1 MTHVNAFPFIVR
13 LNRVD
18 CLTLSSVF
26 TTALAAAFTLEGHH
40 HLAMALLFVAMGCD
54 GLDGML
60 ARKWGLARN
69 FGRYLDGF
77 MDVLIYLVSPAL
89 VAYQSGFGGAWGLLL
104 MLTIGC
110 GCVRLAVFNEI
121 GNIEDA
127 GRYRYLGMPVFW
139 SLFIIAAYQLLLPLL
154 PPLLCN
160 LLLAV
165 ALLVFS
171 VLMVSRQPFF
181 KFTALWQILLITFT
195 GALLFLLLDLRQ
207 RGLIL
212 HDLDAQS
219 LRRSGLHPARW
230 PWELVYWLQLPVV
243 VGGVLHMLV
252 VTKNWLPALT
262 MPIHRRWF
270 GANKTVRGF
279 VMMPLL
285 SALGGACVS
294 FNAEGLW
301 LGALAGFAY
310 VLAELPNSFLK
321 RRLGVA
327 PGQLP
332 QHCRRLFLL
341 LDQLDS
347 AVGVALLY
355 WLLGYGWQVALL
367 FLLSFP
373 LTALVVKQILFRLRL
388 KKTAC

>member
-1 MTHVNAFPFIVR
+1 M
-13 LNRVD
+13 
-18 CLTLSSVF
+18 
-26 TTALAAAFTLEGHH
+26 
-40 HLAMALLFVAMGCD
+40 
-54 GLDGML
+54 
-60 ARKWGLARN
+60 
-69 FGRYLDGF
+69 
-77 MDVLIYLVSPAL
+77 
-89 VAYQSGFGGAWGLLL
+89 
-104 MLTIGC
+104 
-110 GCVRLAVFNEI
+110 
-121 GNIEDA
+121 
-127 GRYRYLGMPVFW
+127 
-139 SLFIIAAYQLLLPLL
+139 
-154 PPLLCN
+154 
-160 LLLAV
+160 
-165 ALLVFS
+165 
-171 VLMVSRQPFF
+171 
-181 KFTALWQILLITFT
+181 
-195 GALLFLLLDLRQ
+195 
-207 RGLIL
+207 
-212 HDLDAQS
+212 
-219 LRRSGLHPARW
+219 
-230 PWELVYWLQLPVV
+230 QLPVV

-252 VTKNWLPALT
+252 VTENWLPALT
-262 MPIHRRWF
+262 MPSHRNWF

>member
-1 MTHVNAFPFIVR
+1 MTHANAFPFIVR

-40 HLAMALLFVAMGCD
+40 HLALALLFVAMGCD

-89 VAYQSGFGGAWGLLL
+89 VAYQSGFDGAWGLLL

-139 SLFIIAAYQLLLPLL
+139 SLFIVAAWQLLQPVL

-160 LLLAV
+160 LLLAL

-171 VLMVSRQPFF
+171 LLMVSRQPFF
-181 KFTALWQILLITFT
+181 KFTALWQILALTGG
-195 GALLFLLLDLRQ
+195 GALLFLLLDLHQ
-207 RGLIL
+207 RGLFS
-212 HDLDAQS
+212 HADLVSAWQKLAD
-219 LRRSGLHPARW
+219 L
-230 PWELVYWLQLPVV
+230 PWELVYWLQVPVV

-252 VTKNWLPALT
+252 VTKNWLPALAV
-262 MPIHRRWF
+262 PVQRRWF

-285 SALGGACVS
+285 SALGGMLVS
-294 FNAEGLW
+294 FNLEGVW
-301 LGALAGFAY
+301 LGALVGLAY

-332 QHCRRLFLL
+332 LRFRRAFLL

-347 AVGVALLY
+347 ALGVALLY
-355 WLLGYGWQVALL
+355 ALLGYGWQVSLL
-367 FLLSFP
+367 FLLTFP